1 MNPPRARNPRPR
13 VRNLRPRAGRRPLRP
28 AAVAWGLVLTAVT
41 MGAGAAR
48 ARTWAVPAGAP
59 TIQAGIDSAAAGDTI
74 LVAPGT
80 YTGPGNYNIGFNGK
94 NVVVRSSAGAA
105 ATIVDVQASRHTPR
119 RGFFIGNGEGST
131 AVLDGFT
138 IQNGYMDL
146 VTTPGMHADAA
157 GEWRRNAARARAGAG
172 GPRTTAAVGRLPQPA
187 HDLSGGGIKVQ
198 NSQPTLRNLIIRN
211 CGSAYTG
218 GGLDIE
224 LLGEPNVSNC
234 IIQGCY
240 AGFEGGGVTIET
252 ISNATLTNCIITGN
266 RATRGAGVF
275 CNAGGTL
282 RDCVIA
288 GNAAA
293 DPSGMQGAL
302 YGAGIAVG
310 FPGSLVLERTIVADN
325 CAPDGAG
332 EIFADEA
339 AQIDFACSVL
349 DPAGITTFGSGV
361 VNTPPGNV
369 FERPRFCY
377 PLACAQAPV
386 VGGDYHLQA
395 GSPGLG
401 SACSPVIGGLGLGCA
416 AQSQVRGVTWS
427 GLKAIYR

>member
-1 MNPPRARNPRPR
+1 MDPCRAPFSRPFSG
-13 VRNLRPRAGRRPLRP
+13 RPTARP
-28 AAVAWGLVLTAVT
+28 AAVAGGLALAAALL
-41 MGAGAAR
+41 GPGPAR
-48 ARTWAVPAGAP
+48 ARTWAVPTRAP

-80 YTGPGNYNIGFNGK
+80 YTGAGNYNINFNAK
-94 NVVVRSSAGAA
+94 NVVVRSSAGAT

-119 RGFFIGNGEGST
+119 RGFYIGSGEGPT
-131 AVLDGFT
+131 AMLDGFT
-138 IQNGYMDL
+138 ILNGYMDL
-146 VTTPGMHADAA
+146 ITTA
-157 GEWRRNAARARAGAG
+157 GARADEAGDSHRG
-172 GPRTTAAVGRLPQPA
+172 GAPGIAAAVGRLPGIA
-187 HDLSGGGIKVQ
+187 HDLSGGGIKCQ
-198 NSQPTLRNLIIRN
+198 NSQPTLRNLIIRD

-293 DPSGMQGAL
+293 DPSGIQGAL
-302 YGAGIAVG
+302 YGAGVAVG
-310 FPGSLVLERTIVADN
+310 YPGSLQLERTIVAEN

-349 DPAGITTFGSGV
+349 DPLGIVVFGSGV
-361 VNTPPGNV
+361 VHTPAGNV
-369 FERPRFCY
+369 FERPHFCY

-427 GLKAIYR
+427 RLKSVYR